1 MIRLFLGN
9 RVGVLLLLPFLV
21 FAFNYIHWATGNY
34 MDNFS
39 DFGLWGKLN
48 LSSFNSYILA
58 DLFILTNAILLNYLY
73 NSHQFLD
80 KNSYLISLLY
90 LVLMSYYEAFYHFDY
105 VLCVH
110 FLFIMMLTQLFE
122 LKQQV
127 DGRKY
132 VFNAFIFIGIA
143 STLQP
148 LLIFFMPFFIFS
160 LLIFRPFSFREFILA
175 ALGFFVPL
183 VYCFTYLWW
192 YSIDRKILY
201 EIQLINSGY
210 SEFFWSLL
218 VYGILIVVSYLSIRA
233 ILQKSSIRLKKQ
245 IQVLWLLVLM
255 GMFLGIL
262 NLFWKRD
269 MNDLSFAMLFL
280 TSLLTYSF
288 LHKTYGLVTAGV
300 FYICLVYSM
309 LKYFI

>member
-21 FAFNYIHWATGNY
+21 IAFHYIHWVTGNHV
-34 MDNFS
+34 DQLS
-39 DFGLWGKLN
+39 DFGLWGE
-48 LSSFNSYILA
+48 LSFSPLASYVWSGV
-58 DLFILTNAILLNYLY
+58 FILTNAILLNYLY

-80 KNSYLISLLY
+80 KNSYLTSLLY
-90 LVLMSYYEAFYHFDY
+90 LVAMSFYDAFYYFDY

-110 FLFIMMLTQLFE
+110 FLFIMMLTQFFE

-132 VFNAFIFIGIA
+132 VFNAFVFIGIA

-148 LLIFFMPFFIFS
+148 LLLFFIPFFIFS
-160 LLIFRPFSFREFILA
+160 LLIFRPFSFREFTLA
-175 ALGFFVPL
+175 AIGFFVPF

-192 YSIDRKILY
+192 YTIERNIFM
-201 EIQLINSGY
+201 EIQFLN
-210 SEFFWSLL
+210 SEFSDFIWSLL
-218 VYGILIVVSYLSIRA
+218 VYGLLIVVSYLSMRS

-255 GMFLGIL
+255 GMFIGIL
-262 NLFWKRD
+262 NLIWKREL
-269 MNDLSFAMLFL
+269 NDLSFAMLFL

-288 LHKTYGLVTAGV
+288 LHKTYGLITAGV
-300 FYICLVYSM
+300 FYICLAYSM
-309 LKYFI
+309 LKFFI

>member
-21 FAFNYIHWATGNY
+21 IAFHYIHWVTGNHL
-34 MDNFS
+34 DHLS
-39 DFGLWGKLN
+39 DFGLWGELSFSP
-48 LSSFNSYILA
+48 LSSYVWSGV
-58 DLFILTNAILLNYLY
+58 FILTNAILLNYLY

-80 KNSYLISLLY
+80 KNSYLTSLLY
-90 LVLMSYYEAFYHFDY
+90 LVAMSYYDAFYHFDY

-110 FLFIMMLTQLFE
+110 FLFIMLLTQFFE

-132 VFNAFIFIGIA
+132 VFNAFVFIGIA

-148 LLIFFMPFFIFS
+148 LLLFFIPFFIFS
-160 LLIFRPFSFREFILA
+160 LLIFRPFSFREFTLA
-175 ALGFFVPL
+175 TIGFIVPF

-192 YSIDRKILY
+192 NTIERNIFM
-201 EIQLINSGY
+201 EIHFLN
-210 SEFFWSLL
+210 SEFSDFIWSLL
-218 VYGILIVVSYLSIRA
+218 VYGVLIVVSYLSMRS

-255 GMFLGIL
+255 GMFIGIL
-262 NLFWKRD
+262 NLIWKREL
-269 MNDLSFAMLFL
+269 NDLSFAMLFL

-288 LHKTYGLVTAGV
+288 LHKTYGLITAGV
-300 FYICLVYSM
+300 FYICLAYSM
-309 LKYFI
+309 LKFFI

>member
-21 FAFNYIHWATGNY
+21 IAFHYIHWVTGNHL
-34 MDNFS
+34 DHLS
-39 DFGLWGKLN
+39 DFGLWGELSFSP
-48 LSSFNSYILA
+48 LSSYVWSGV
-58 DLFILTNAILLNYLY
+58 FILTNAILLNYLY

-80 KNSYLISLLY
+80 KNSYLTSLLY
-90 LVLMSYYEAFYHFDY
+90 LVTMTYYDAFYHFDY

-110 FLFIMMLTQLFE
+110 FLFIMLLTQFFE

-132 VFNAFIFIGIA
+132 VFNAFVFIGIA

-148 LLIFFMPFFIFS
+148 LLLFFIPFFIFS
-160 LLIFRPFSFREFILA
+160 LLIFRPFSFREFTLA
-175 ALGFFVPL
+175 TIGFIVPF

-192 YSIDRKILY
+192 YTIERNIFM
-201 EIQLINSGY
+201 EIHFLN
-210 SEFFWSLL
+210 SEFSDFIWSLL
-218 VYGILIVVSYLSIRA
+218 VYGVLIVVSYLSMRS

-255 GMFLGIL
+255 GMFIGIL
-262 NLFWKRD
+262 NLIWKREL
-269 MNDLSFAMLFL
+269 NDLSFAMLFL

-288 LHKTYGLVTAGV
+288 LHKTYGLITAGV
-300 FYICLVYSM
+300 FYICLAYSM
-309 LKYFI
+309 LKFFI